1 MSRRTKFMDRIAMGA
16 LARVPKN
23 AASRVFGALSD
34 LELPTPVQSTVNRGF
49 AAAYGIDVSE
59 ASEPIA
65 HYKSL
70 NQFFTR
76 RLGERARPI
85 RATGSMDVTSPVD
98 GVLTQLG
105 YLEDDSL
112 VQAKGK
118 EYRLVELLDS
128 AEEARRFAGGA
139 WATVYLSPSD
149 YHRIHAPVEGVATK
163 VSYIPGQLWPV
174 NPLSVRSVDR
184 LFAVN
189 ERVVVFIDVPEM
201 GRVAV
206 IMVGA
211 TCVGRISLAFHG
223 LKANQSFRRRQDIDL
238 TRQVE
243 LTQGDELA
251 VFNLGSTVVL
261 LFEKGGFR
269 FSSELID
276 GQAIQMG
283 QPLGSWIGSGEIE
296 AEEE

>member
-1 MSRRTKFMDRIAMGA
+1 MDRIAMGA

-23 AASRVFGALSD
+23 AASRVFGALSE

-49 AAAYGIDVSE
+49 AAAYGIDTSE

-65 HYKSL
+65 HYRSL
-70 NQFFTR
+70 NAFFTR
-76 RLGERARPI
+76 RLGDRARPI
-85 RATGSMDVTSPVD
+85 QSTGAKEVTSPVD

-105 YLEDDSL
+105 HLEDDSL

-118 EYRLVELLDS
+118 EYRLVDLLDS
-128 AEEARRFAGGA
+128 AEEAQRFAGGA
-139 WATVYLSPSD
+139 WATIYLSPKD
-149 YHRIHAPVEGVATK
+149 YHRIHSPVAGAATK

-174 NPLSVRSVDR
+174 NPLSVRNVDR

-189 ERVVVFIDVPEM
+189 ERVVVFIDVPGM

-211 TCVGRISLAFHG
+211 TCVGRISLSFHG
-223 LKANQSFRRRQDIDL
+223 LEANQRFRRRQDIDL
-238 TRQVE
+238 ARQVE

-261 LFEKGGFR
+261 LFEGRGFR
-269 FSSELID
+269 FGSELID
-276 GQAIQMG
+276 GQSLQMG
-283 QPLGSWIGSGEIE
+283 QALGSWIGSEELE